1 MASEETELT
10 PSVESPG
17 LARAFLRELLDRWD
31 CRDTGDVAVL
41 LTSEVVSN
49 AVVHA
54 GGPVVLG
61 VRWLEPTGVLRVEVT
76 DRSTHRP
83 ELLHPPAEAT
93 GGRGVLLVE
102 TLASRWGSMPAAAGK
117 VVWFEVPAV
126 RRSNHT

>member
-61 VRWLEPTGVLRVEVT
+61 VRWL
-76 DRSTHRP
+76 
-83 ELLHPPAEAT
+83 
-93 GGRGVLLVE
+93 
-102 TLASRWGSMPAAAGK
+102 
-117 VVWFEVPAV
+117 
-126 RRSNHT
+126 